1 MWPDNNKE
9 ILLLYF
15 FFCPGAFAMH
25 VGVSFGKNSLLISFL
40 AFWSSLIHWF
50 TSSSLISIWLT
61 KFIAKCK
68 EALIVSSSDTNKL
81 VGKVKD
87 ILSIYTN
94 SDQTFFTIFQLTWI
108 IVLYLGV
115 SAYFSKYEP
124 QFTLLF
130 GVGPLFSP
138 FVDQG
143 HVLHHGGRLPGCQGP
158 GDALECQRERLG
170 HAVQDITGLK

>member
-1 MWPDNNKE
+1 
-9 ILLLYF
+9 
-15 FFCPGAFAMH
+15 MH

-40 AFWSSLIHWF
+40 AFCSSLIHWF

-138 FVDQG
+138 LWIRAMSSIMEDASLAVKDL
-143 HVLHHGGRLPGCQGP
+143 VTPWSVTGRGWVMQFRMSL
-158 GDALECQRERLG
+158 A
-170 HAVQDITGLK
+170 